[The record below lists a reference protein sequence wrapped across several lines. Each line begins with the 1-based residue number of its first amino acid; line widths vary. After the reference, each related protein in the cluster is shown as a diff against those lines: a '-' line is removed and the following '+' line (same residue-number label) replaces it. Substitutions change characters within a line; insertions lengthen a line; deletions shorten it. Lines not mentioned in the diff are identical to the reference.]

1 MVWVCV
7 FLFDLET
14 VFDVEHI
21 MCGFGIKSFI
31 LVKQR
36 LIFGV
41 VYRAAIDLP
50 PNSMQLVSPFRLLNL
65 LLPVLHPP
73 PMSLFYYIST
83 FPFLVSLCKCIPV
96 VKGVYLRTPCNVLS
110 EFSVIGLLLL
120 SMEERNWASSLA
132 SELS

>member
-14 VFDVEHI
+14 FFDVEHI
-21 MCGFGIKSFI
+21 MCGFGIESFI
-31 LVKQR
+31 LVEQC

-41 VYRAAIDLP
+41 AYRAAIDLP
-50 PNSMQLVSPFRLLNL
+50 PNSMQLLSPLRLLNL

-73 PMSLFYYIST
+73 SLSLFYSISP

-96 VKGVYLRTPCNVLS
+96 VKGVYLRTPCNVLF
-110 EFSVIGLLLL
+110 EFSVIGVLLL
-120 SMEERNWASSLA
+120 SIEERNRTSSLA
-132 SELS
+132 SELI